1 MDIVLILLFYVY
13 VQAST
18 GQVAKYKDHSN
29 IYFYKPGYL
38 VEIRYRPIHI
48 YTDLAPNSKD
58 YNTPLSKMRRS
69 FGFGHLYEDYSYITS
84 ITYQPTGD
92 NPVVPKGSYG
102 PYGLPTVATIVLRP
116 ESAFETISYSEEK
129 ITLQTTLARIGG
141 FLSLIGALIA
151 FFFGMSAISPWGVIT
166 LIPCL
171 RQEVS
176 NSFISSNGYRPFT
189 TPLENV
195 KESGST
201 TEPQTEDVETRYLKE
216 RLNQLE
222 QVLSQY
228 YLDGKVFLQERT
240 TEAGNDQSGD
250 TVASGGSPVS
260 ENITLTTISET
271 MTTSETATEHGCSSS
286 RKETTSVFRGKQ
298 RAEAHC

>member
-1 MDIVLILLFYVY
+1 LTLSSVEPNKFLSFGNGLFYDLNGSHPLNYEAVRPNVTAGDELDLMMNVTRLRSEFMEY
-13 VQAST
+13 IEIQAYHASQPPACKWYQLSLRHPAST

-228 YLDGKVFLQERT
+228 YLDGK
-240 TEAGNDQSGD
+240 
-250 TVASGGSPVS
+250 
-260 ENITLTTISET
+260 
-271 MTTSETATEHGCSSS
+271 
-286 RKETTSVFRGKQ
+286 
-298 RAEAHC
+298 